1 MSHLPKSER
10 EGKLGHRLRCQS
22 SPFSLMINFKLSN
35 LSLKKQKL
43 NQQTQMGHSLTCH
56 LNFCNSLYLKR
67 IPDTD
72 SAVHD
77 GFFLIEH
84 KPSELSTL
92 IGEDLGCHLSII
104 VSRDFPVASFPFSTL
119 GKLLLGAF
127 QQIKNKIPTHQ
138 KPKSNHRRG
147 KLLFWHVLADHNRKY
162 LKSIIILK
170 HPPLH
175 VRLRD
180 HSHAKSHLFTVDA
193 LQFPIHGTSHVIS
206 LDPTTHLSRSQL
218 EPVTKS
224 FG

>member
-22 SPFSLMINFKLSN
+22 SPFSLIINFKLSN

-56 LNFCNSLYLKR
+56 LNFCNSLCLKR

-77 GFFLIEH
+77 GFFPIEH

-119 GKLLLGAF
+119 GKLLLGTF
-127 QQIKNKIPTHQ
+127 QQIKNQIPTHQ
-138 KPKSNHRRG
+138 KPKCNHRRG
-147 KLLFWHVLADHNRKY
+147 KLLFWHVLADHNRKIGKLLY
-162 LKSIIILK
+162 FWIPKIHYHFKASTSSRSIARPFPRQV
-170 HPPLH
+170 PPLH
-175 VRLRD
+175 RGC
-180 HSHAKSHLFTVDA
+180 SSI
-193 LQFPIHGTSHVIS
+193 PYPWHVARHQ
-206 LDPTTHLSRSQL
+206 P
-218 EPVTKS
+218 
-224 FG
+224 